1 MSVFRMILGVYD
13 VSAGRGGTSVQV
25 GVVTSDPPRKN
36 DLNLQRRRAAT
47 SWNDRHLKQLSG
59 VLNWN
64 FTPKFQI
71 IYLMFFLY

>member
-36 DLNLQRRRAAT
+36 DLNLQLRRAAT
-47 SWNDRHLKQLSG
+47 S
-59 VLNWN
+59 
-64 FTPKFQI
+64 
-71 IYLMFFLY
+71 